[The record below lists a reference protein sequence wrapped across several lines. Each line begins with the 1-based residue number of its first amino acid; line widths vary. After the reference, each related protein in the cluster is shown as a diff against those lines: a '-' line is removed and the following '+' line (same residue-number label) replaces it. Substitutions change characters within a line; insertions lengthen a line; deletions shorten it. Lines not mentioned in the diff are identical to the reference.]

1 MTEDEDLERVVFVY
15 FEELFVSAGFTNG
28 DLVLNRVLFKVSEE
42 MNKLLCEFYIEEE
55 VFEVLK

>member
-15 FEELFVSAGFTNG
+15 FEELFVSAGFING